1 MLRSLLMAAVIIVLV
16 VLLALMLLS
25 WRNRKRRQSF
35 LAAPDTVPQ
44 DVGTI
49 HGVFD
54 GLYVATTIAGDRL
67 NRVAVRGLGFRARAD
82 LTVAD
87 RGIVVSLRGSNDVF
101 IPVQQIREITRA
113 TWTID
118 RVVERDGLVQISWNL
133 GPDGAATALD
143 SFFRVDSSSELLDAL
158 TTIFP
163 APIGRKA

>member
-1 MLRSLLMAAVIIVLV
+1 VDRALLMGGVIVLLLA
-16 VLLALMLLS
+16 LLALMLLS
-25 WRNRKRRQSF
+25 WRNRKRRQSS
-35 LAAPDTVPQ
+35 LAIPETVPQ
-44 DVGTI
+44 NIGAV
-49 HGVFD
+49 HGVYD

-67 NRVAVRGLGFRARAD
+67 NRVAVRGLGFRSQAT

-87 RGIVVSLRGSNDVF
+87 RGIALALRGAHDVF
-101 IPVQQIREITRA
+101 IPVQNIREITRA

-133 GPDGAATALD
+133 GPDGASTALD
-143 SFFRVDSSSELLDAL
+143 SFFRMDSSTELLDDL

>member
-1 MLRSLLMAAVIIVLV
+1 MTGVIALLV
-16 VLLALMLLS
+16 VLLLLMLLS

-35 LAAPDTVPQ
+35 LASPEAVPEAL
-44 DVGTI
+44 GAI

-67 NRVAVRGLGFRARAD
+67 NRVAVQGLGFRAQAT
-82 LTVAD
+82 LTVAE
-87 RGIVVSLRGSNDVF
+87 RGIVLALRGSNDVF
-101 IPVQQIREITRA
+101 IPVERILQVDRA

-118 RVVERDGLVQISWNL
+118 RAVERDGLVQISWTL
-133 GPDGAATALD
+133 GPLGAGTDLD
-143 SFFRVDSSSELLDAL
+143 SFFRLDSPTELLVAL